1 MASLNIENL
10 KADLTALHGLAVVAH
25 DALIELRGKLA
36 TAIGLAENMPDNSAL
51 QAELDGMDSIVRAA
65 STQLADAVGGSVPPT
80 APTAPT
86 APTGTVPAPHP
97 TSSATSPV
105 EATATPD

>member
-1 MASLNIENL
+1 MAALNIENL
-10 KADLTALHGLAVVAH
+10 KADLTALHGLAVIAH

-65 STQLADAVGGSVPPT
+65 STQLADAVGGSVLPA
-80 APTAPT
+80 APA
-86 APTGTVPAPHP
+86 
-97 TSSATSPV
+97 SSATPPV